1 MLTKPS
7 CLCNNCVQSWLV
19 IYICFVFFVSFPLFP
34 PQAVM
39 YFFFTFF
46 FFIFFRMLSFL
57 AVQNSSIGDLV
68 TDSLTHWVTDF
79 YFWHRNH
86 DHDHDHDIWHIWDVW
101 QIWQFLKQPY
111 RLVTIETLVTNLT
124 IENLNSWQ
132 SLLPDNVTLP
142 FSFLPCTL
150 ILHPA
155 SSESYQLYMH
165 LWCFF
170 LHFDVLKT
178 KKCHLSSLPWLS

>member
-1 MLTKPS
+1 MKL
-7 CLCNNCVQSWLV
+7 LW
-19 IYICFVFFVSFPLFP
+19 
-34 PQAVM
+34 
-39 YFFFTFF
+39 
-46 FFIFFRMLSFL
+46 FL

-68 TDSLTHWVTDF
+68 TDSLTHWVTHWVTDF
-79 YFWHRNH
+79 YFWHRNNDH
-86 DHDHDHDIWHIWDVW
+86 DHDHDHDLNHDIWNIWHIWDLWDIW